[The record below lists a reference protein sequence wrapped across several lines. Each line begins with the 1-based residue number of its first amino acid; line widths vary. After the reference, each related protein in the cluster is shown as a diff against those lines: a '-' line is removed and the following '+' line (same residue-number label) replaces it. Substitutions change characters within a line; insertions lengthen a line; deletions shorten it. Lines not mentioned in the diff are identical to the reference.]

1 MQPLDPAVRELAEGP
16 NLAHV
21 ATLMPDGA
29 PHSVPMWIG
38 TEGERLVIMTDPESV
53 KGRNLAR
60 DPRVSLSITAHD
72 RPNTMAHV
80 RGRIVGTVEGD
91 AGWRI
96 IDRLANEYLGVDYP
110 LREGRAAYLIEPD
123 RAWAQSF

>member
-1 MQPLDPAVRELAEGP
+1 MQPLDPAVRQLAEGP

-29 PHSVPMWIG
+29 PHSVPVWIG
-38 TEGERLVIMTDPESV
+38 TEGERLVIITDPDSV

-60 DPRVSLSITAHD
+60 DPRISLSITAHD

-80 RGRIVGTVEGD
+80 RGRVVGTVEGD
-91 AGWRI
+91 AGWQI

-110 LREGRAAYLIEPD
+110 LREGRVAFLIEPE
-123 RAWAQSF
+123 RGWAQAF